1 MWYRRIIKER
11 TTLFGNSK
19 TTISRG
25 GGAAPG
31 EIAGSILGY
40 KHTEETLAKLRAR
53 RHSEE
58 TRKKMSDAK
67 IGLQAG
73 ENNPFFGKNHSDETK
88 QKMSEARKGCLRAE
102 GSGRPSQ
109 KVEVFDLTTDIK
121 TTYDSIS
128 DAARAL
134 GVRKSGISM
143 YLNRNTDNPFKGRY
157 ILKKI
162 NNL

>member
-1 MWYRRIIKER
+1 
-11 TTLFGNSK
+11 
-19 TTISRG
+19 
-25 GGAAPG
+25 
-31 EIAGSILGY
+31 
-40 KHTEETLAKLRAR
+40 
-53 RHSEE
+53 
-58 TRKKMSDAK
+58 
-67 IGLQAG
+67 
-73 ENNPFFGKNHSDETK
+73 
-88 QKMSEARKGCLRAE
+88 MSEARKGCLRAE

-109 KVEVFDLTTDIK
+109 KVEVFDLTKDIK

-162 NNL
+162 HNL